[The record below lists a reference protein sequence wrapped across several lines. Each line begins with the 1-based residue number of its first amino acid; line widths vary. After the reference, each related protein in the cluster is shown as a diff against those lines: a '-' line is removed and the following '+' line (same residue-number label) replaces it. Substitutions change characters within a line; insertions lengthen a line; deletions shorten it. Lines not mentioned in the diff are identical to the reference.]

1 MVKAVTLSA
10 TSSNDKWD
18 ENCPDKTNMTTTSL
32 DVDVIIASDTT
43 QTTSDAEEN
52 GNCCTKR
59 FQYGGIPE
67 AQGYALL
74 AMGRGAAVMS
84 NGMCICFCFILSFTI
99 MISCHN

>member
-1 MVKAVTLSA
+1 MAEVLTHT

-18 ENCPDKTNMTTTSL
+18 ENCPDKTMTTPL
-32 DVDVIIASDTT
+32 NVDVIASDTT
-43 QTTSDAEEN
+43 QTSDVGD

-84 NGMCICFCFILSFTI
+84 NGRSICL
-99 MISCHN
+99 